1 MTQAGRTGRNTG
13 RRGFT
18 LVELIVAFTI
28 MLVLSTMAVP
38 LARYMVRRNKEIALN
53 AALTEMRH
61 AIDKYKD
68 MADQQKIAAGKLDS
82 QGYPESLQVLVD
94 GVKLAGSVDKKQ
106 KFLRR
111 IPLDPMTNTREWGM
125 RSMQDD
131 PDSMAWGGQNVFDV
145 YTKSQEKARDGTPYS
160 QW

>member
-1 MTQAGRTGRNTG
+1 MKKGNIIRRG

-18 LVELIVAFTI
+18 LVELIVAVTI

-38 LARYMVRRNKEIALN
+38 LARYTVRRDKEIALRE
-53 AALTEMRH
+53 ALKEMRN
-61 AIDKYKD
+61 AIDRYKD
-68 MADQQKIAAGKLDS
+68 MSDQQKLAPGKLDS
-82 QGYPESLQVLVD
+82 QGYPENLQQLVD
-94 GVKLAGSVDKKQ
+94 GVKLAGSVDKKM

-111 IPLDPMTNTREWGM
+111 IPMDPMTHTRDWGL

-145 YTKSQEKARDGTPYS
+145 YTKTQEKARDGTPYS